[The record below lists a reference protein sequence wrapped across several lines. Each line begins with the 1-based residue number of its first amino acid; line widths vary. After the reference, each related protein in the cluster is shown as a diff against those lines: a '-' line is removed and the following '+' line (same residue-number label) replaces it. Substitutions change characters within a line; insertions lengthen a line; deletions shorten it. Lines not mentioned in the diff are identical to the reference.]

1 MPAKRLLYITA
12 ARATAYLW
20 SSRKLSVDAS
30 FPAGEEGVAAFA
42 SYLAAAPSSLFYVLA
57 DVVEEDFHQENV
69 PFLRGGDRRALL
81 ERKLAQR
88 YRDTSLSVALS
99 LGVERGQRRD
109 ERIVFSSFTNTQQL
123 HPWLMA
129 LRDSDVPVV
138 GVYSVAL
145 VAPQLAALLGYK
157 KAPCLMVTLSQ
168 AGLRQSYI
176 DAGQIRFSRLGPLE
190 PGEVASPERVAEAF
204 DRETT
209 RVYQYLTAMRVLP
222 RDGGAVDTLLVA
234 PPGQAEA
241 VRAATGNVAQL
252 RVQVLDLDDVRR
264 KVGLRSA
271 PAGAGAEALYLHLLA
286 ARPPAQQYAKE
297 NLRGAYRLHQW
308 RAGLIAGG
316 AAVLA
321 ACLLFAG
328 TEAWEVLRLHDA
340 TDRDRQQ
347 IALAQASYGR
357 VTAQFP
363 EMPTSTDN
371 LRTAMQQYRLVA
383 EQTRSPRGLLLD
395 ISQVLSNSPRVDL
408 EHLRWE
414 FDAKIAE
421 PAKEG
426 AAEAPRPAG
435 ASQPGA
441 GPRFEAVE
449 IAARVRETSASDYRG
464 IQLLVNQFVDQLRRR
479 PGVEVLGVKMPF
491 EASSRTQLAGDIG
504 TERTSEVPR
513 FTVTVGRRIAP

>member
-20 SSRKLSVDAS
+20 SSRKLSLDAS
-30 FPAGEEGVAAFA
+30 FPASEEGVAAFA
-42 SYLAAAPSSLFYVLA
+42 NYLATAPSSLFYVLA
-57 DVVEEDFHQENV
+57 DVVEEDFHQENI

-129 LRDSDVPVV
+129 LRDSDAPVV
-138 GVYSVAL
+138 GVYSAAL
-145 VAPQLAALLGYK
+145 VAPQLAAQLGYK
-157 KAPCLMVTLSQ
+157 KAPCLMVALSQ

-190 PGEVASPERVAEAF
+190 PAEVASPERVADAF

-209 RVYQYLTAMRVLP
+209 RVYQYLTAMRVLQ
-222 RDGGAVDTLLVA
+222 REGGPVDTLLIA
-234 PPGQAEA
+234 PPGQAAA
-241 VRAATGNVAQL
+241 VREAAGNVAQL

-264 KVGLRSA
+264 RIGLRSA

-286 ARPPAQQYAKE
+286 AHPPAHQYAKE

-308 RAGLIAGG
+308 RGGLVAGG

-321 ACLLFAG
+321 VCLLFAG
-328 TEAWEVLRLHDA
+328 SQAWEIFRLHEAADQ
-340 TDRDRQQ
+340 DRQQ
-347 IALAQASYGR
+347 VALAQASYGR

-363 EMPTSTDN
+363 EMPTNTDN
-371 LRTAMQQYRLVA
+371 LRTSMQQYRVIA
-383 EQTRSPRGLLLD
+383 AQTRSPRELLLE
-395 ISQVLSNSPRVDL
+395 ISQVLSESPRIDL
-408 EHLRWE
+408 EQLRWE
-414 FDAKIAE
+414 FDAKVTE
-421 PAKEG
+421 PPKEG
-426 AAEAPRPAG
+426 ASEAPRTARAG
-435 ASQPGA
+435 ADGA
-441 GPRFEAVE
+441 SARYEAVE

-464 IQLLVNQFVDQLRRR
+464 IQLLVNQFVGELRKR

-491 EASSRTQLAGDIG
+491 EANSRTQLSGDIG
-504 TERTSEVPR
+504 TQRTGDVPR